1 MLHPLHTLSLP
12 RVTMLRA
19 IGALLAISATVSS
32 VVSCSLVAPDE
43 CPKSTARCNGNVP
56 ARCEQDCY
64 EPGCGLTWQSY
75 GDCGDQRCVS
85 VGDGVTFCAASSVPD
100 PKCRAQDVGGYCD
113 GLVAVSCRAGYAESR
128 SDCAA
133 VEQVDSGSSPG
144 TPTCV
149 LKTLKGDPICTTTA
163 NWCGLGE
170 ATCSAPTE
178 CGSIAGSFANADDA
192 PVPAGGTVQDGLYFL
207 TEINE
212 YLGHG
217 VSSPARTIAVQ
228 ATRRI
233 QNGIL
238 ASSVYGEMDP
248 GQSSGP
254 FTLEGANL
262 IWAIS
267 CPSPGTTTFGFTATG
282 STLKLY
288 ETRGSIV
295 YEFVHQRQ

>member
-1 MLHPLHTLSLP
+1 MLQPLHTLSLP
-12 RVTMLRA
+12 RSTLLR
-19 IGALLAISATVSS
+19 GTLALLATWTIGSG
-32 VVSCSLVAPDE
+32 VVSCGADE
-43 CPKSTARCNGNVP
+43 CPKSTARCNGNV
-56 ARCEQDCY
+56 REQCEQDCY
-64 EPGCGLTWQSY
+64 EPGCGLQWQSY

-85 VGDGVTFCAASSVPD
+85 VGNGVTFCAVSSVPD
-100 PKCRAQDVGGYCD
+100 PKCNDQDVGGYCD
-113 GLVAVSCRAGYAESR
+113 GLVAVSCRAGYAERR

-170 ATCSAPTE
+170 ATCNAPTE
-178 CGSIAGSFANADDA
+178 CGSITGSFANADDA
-192 PVPAGGTVQDGLYFL
+192 PVPAGGTIQDGLYFL
-207 TEINE
+207 TEVNE
-212 YLGHG
+212 YLGYG
-217 VSSPARTIAVQ
+217 GSSADRSIAIQ

-254 FTLEGANL
+254 FTVEGANL
-262 IWAIS
+262 IWAVS
-267 CPSPGTTTFGFTATG
+267 CPSPGTTTLGFTATG
-282 STLKLY
+282 STLTLY